1 MKSLLAKIV
10 ITESEWNYIQG
21 LSDSDVLRYMFELYE
36 GETKIAS
43 NVDLAMFFE
52 TIRENIVEYDE
63 QEMSGH
69 EIFDVS
75 DIASDKNAARVDV
88 MIDNENLMI
97 ESDSLK
103 ALRLVTYKFVE
114 SGYILQRDLLVE
126 KMFRKDKV
134 TKYMR
139 IFYIV
144 DQITGICFN

>member
-1 MKSLLAKIV
+1 MKSLLANIV

-21 LSDSDVLRYMFELYE
+21 ISDLDVLKYLFELYE

-75 DIASDKNAARVDV
+75 DVASDKNAARVDV

-114 SGYILQRDLLVE
+114 SGYILQRNI
-126 KMFRKDKV
+126 R
-134 TKYMR
+134 R
-139 IFYIV
+139 
-144 DQITGICFN
+144 

>member
-1 MKSLLAKIV
+1 MQ
-10 ITESEWNYIQG
+10 T
-21 LSDSDVLRYMFELYE
+21 
-36 GETKIAS
+36 
-43 NVDLAMFFE
+43 
-52 TIRENIVEYDE
+52 TIYKPEDE

-75 DIASDKNAARVDV
+75 DVASDKNAARVDV

-134 TKYMR
+134 TKYLR
-139 IFYIV
+139 VFRIV
-144 DQITGICFN
+144 DQSTGLCFN

>member
-1 MKSLLAKIV
+1 MKSLLANIV

-21 LSDSDVLRYMFELYE
+21 ISDLDVLKYLFELYE

-75 DIASDKNAARVDV
+75 DVASDKNAARVDV

-134 TKYMR
+134 TKYLR
-139 IFYIV
+139 VFRIV
-144 DQITGICFN
+144 DQSTGLCFN